1 MFCYKCGEK
10 LPDDSEFCYKCRTKT
25 VKLAQNESGS
35 APAYSQTILSSS
47 INAPTQRS
55 ESTQPSQYQ
64 PIQWAHK
71 TSSNVITKN
80 KSKALIF
87 TIIGVLIVAI
97 VIAFICFGHFDFGKE
112 NDADPFINF
121 SGDNDSYGHTDE
133 KPAIFNILPEIAV
146 TDESAFTYKYNSK
159 LDGMVVTNYLST
171 NPEIRIPDIID
182 GYPVVGVDLS
192 KYKDDIK
199 GIIMPDTVKSFDF
212 SYNIASGIKYINHP
226 RDAGSVF
233 FYMAYSSLECVYIPE
248 GVTDIAQAAF
258 YGCKNLVSINL
269 PDSITSIGDSAFTG
283 CESLTEI
290 TIPYGV
296 TKIGDHTFENCTSLE
311 SVNLPETVTEIG
323 YAAFSY
329 CSNLTNITIPGNL
342 HLIASEAFFQCH
354 SLTSIE
360 LRGDFTEIKFNT
372 FYNCKNLES
381 ITLPDTL
388 TKIGIYAFGG
398 CESLTD
404 IILPDSLTYIAD
416 CDSEESH
423 QDIIHSSMCSS
434 AFNRCENISV
444 TYKGKSY
451 DYAHIFGLYQAV
463 NKQ

>member
-10 LPDDSEFCYKCRTKT
+10 LPDDSEFCYKCGTKA
-25 VKLAQNESGS
+25 VKPAQNESDS
-35 APAYSQTILSSS
+35 VPTHSQTILPPS
-47 INAPTQRS
+47 INASTQRS
-55 ESTQPSQYQ
+55 ESMQPSQYQ

-87 TIIGVLIVAI
+87 TIIGVLIAAI
-97 VIAFICFGHFDFGKE
+97 VIAFICFGHFDFGNG

-121 SGDNDSYGHTDE
+121 SGDSISNGHTDE
-133 KPAIFNILPEIAV
+133 KPAIFNILPEIPV

-171 NPEIRIPDIID
+171 NPEIRIPDTID
-182 GYPVVGVDLS
+182 GYTVVGVDLS
-192 KYKDDIK
+192 KYKEDIK

-226 RDAGSVF
+226 RDAGPVF
-233 FYMAYSSLECVYIPE
+233 FYMAYSSLECIYIPE
-248 GVTDIAQAAF
+248 GITDIAQVAF

-283 CESLTEI
+283 CTSLTEI

-329 CSNLTNITIPGNL
+329 CSNLTNITILGNL
-342 HLIASEAFFQCH
+342 HLIGSEAFNQCS
-354 SLTSIE
+354 SLTSID
-360 LRGDFTEIKFNT
+360 LHGDFTTIKHSTFFN
-372 FYNCKNLES
+372 CSNLTS
-381 ITLPDTL
+381 ITLPDSL
-388 TKIGIYAFGG
+388 TKIEICAFGG

-404 IILPDSLTYIAD
+404 IILPDSLTYISD
-416 CDSEESH
+416 CDEESH
-423 QDIIHSSMCSS
+423 YDSMHIICFS

-444 TYKGKSY
+444 TYKGKNY